1 MSTVLTER
9 RRGASAPADVRQ
21 LTHWHDRLAQLAL
34 VAMAAL
40 MSLFLLLP
48 LALVVQK
55 CFVDGDGR
63 FVGAH
68 NFVEYLEDSGVL
80 RSMLHSLTVGA
91 LVTTIVVPMAFT
103 FAYALTRSC
112 MPLKNAA
119 RTIALL
125 PLLAPTLLSAV
136 SFIYWFGN
144 AGLLKPLLHG
154 HSIYGLPGIVLS
166 MVYASFPH
174 VLMILVTA
182 LSLADGRLYEAAD
195 AMGTGRLRKFFTIT
209 LPGAKYGLISA
220 TMVAFTMCIND
231 FGVPVVIGGAYNVL
245 STDIYK
251 LIIGL
256 QDFNRSAVVSL
267 MLLCPA
273 LVAFGVDYFIRRRQQ
288 SQLGARSTPYQPKP
302 SRGFD
307 AAMLA
312 YCALVCAFFIAV
324 VGISVFASFVK
335 FWPYQMT
342 LGLQHYEMGL
352 IAAGIFDAY
361 KNSLRMAATVAL
373 GGTIVVFGG
382 AYLIEKTRG
391 ARWLRGFISLC
402 AILPM
407 GVPGLV
413 LGISYIFLFNAPGNP
428 LNGLYGSLWLLAI
441 VTVVHY
447 YASSHLTAVTAL
459 RQIDSE
465 FEAVSASL
473 KVPFYK
479 TFLRVT
485 VPVCLPAILLIAR
498 YLFVNGMTTVSAVA
512 FLYSPD
518 TQPASVAILNLDD
531 AGQMGPAAAMATL
544 VLATSSFA
552 CVLFACI
559 SHRLLRRTQAWRN
572 PHRR

>member
-1 MSTVLTER
+1 MSAVLIER
-9 RRGASAPADVRQ
+9 RSGEEGHAEVRQ
-21 LTHWHDRLAQLAL
+21 KSHWHDRIAQLAL
-34 VAMAAL
+34 VL
-40 MSLFLLLP
+40 MSAFLGVFLLLP
-48 LALVVQK
+48 LALVIGK
-55 CFVDGDGR
+55 CFVDADGH
-63 FVGAH
+63 FVGLA
-68 NFVEYLEDSGVL
+68 NFTGYLVNSGVWT
-80 RSMLHSLTVGA
+80 STLHSVTVAG
-91 LVTTIVVPMAFT
+91 LVTAIVIPMAFT

-112 MPLKNAA
+112 MPMKNAV
-119 RTIALL
+119 RTVALL

-144 AGLLKPLLHG
+144 SGILKPLLHG
-154 HSIYGLPGIVLS
+154 HSIYGLPGIVCSL
-166 MVYASFPH
+166 VYAAFPH

-182 LSLADGRLYEAAD
+182 LSLSDGRLYEAAE
-195 AMGTGRLRKFFTIT
+195 AMGTRRARKFFTIT

-220 TMVAFTMCIND
+220 TMVSFTICIND
-231 FGVPVVIGGAYNVL
+231 FGVPVVIGGPYSVL

-267 MLLCPA
+267 LLLCPA
-273 LVAFGVDYFIRRRQQ
+273 LVAFAVDFFIRRKQQ

-302 SRGFD
+302 ARGFD
-307 AAMLA
+307 IAMLG
-312 YCALVCAFFIAV
+312 YCGFVCMLLLAV

-335 FWPYQMT
+335 FWPYQMS
-342 LGLQHYEMGL
+342 LGLQHYKMGL
-352 IAAGIFDAY
+352 IGAGIFDAY
-361 KNSLRMAATVAL
+361 KNSLKMAACVAI
-373 GGTIVVFGG
+373 GGTIIVFGG
-382 AYLIEKTRG
+382 AYLVEKTRG
-391 ARWLRGFISLC
+391 PRWLRGFINLC

-413 LGISYIFLFNAPGNP
+413 LGISYIFLFNSPANP
-428 LNGLYGSLWLLAI
+428 LNGLYGTLALLAI

-447 YASSHLTAVTAL
+447 YSSSHLTAVTAL
-459 RQIDSE
+459 RQIDNE

-485 VPVCLPAILLIAR
+485 VPVCLPSILQIAR

-531 AGQMGPAAAMATL
+531 AGQIGPAAAMATL
-544 VLATSSFA
+544 VLVTAAFA
-552 CVLFACI
+552 CVLFACV
-559 SHRLLRRTQAWRN
+559 SHGVLRRTQAWRTT
-572 PHRR
+572 RRG

>member
-1 MSTVLTER
+1 MNAVLSER
-9 RRGASAPADVRQ
+9 RRGASAPAEVRQ
-21 LTHWHDRLAQLAL
+21 TTHWHDRVAQLAL
-34 VAMAAL
+34 VVMAGL
-40 MSLFLLLP
+40 LSLFLLLP
-48 LALVVQK
+48 LAIVVQK
-55 CFVDGDGR
+55 CFVDADGH
-63 FVGAH
+63 FIGLH
-68 NFVEYLEDSGVL
+68 NFGTYLANSGVL
-80 RSMLHSLTVGA
+80 RSVGHSLTVGA
-91 LVTTIVVPMAFT
+91 LVTSIVVPMAFT
-103 FAYALTRSC
+103 FAYAITRSC
-112 MPLKNAA
+112 MPLKNAV

-154 HSIYGLPGIVLS
+154 HSIYGLPGIVASL
-166 MVYASFPH
+166 VYASFPH

-195 AMGTGRLRKFFTIT
+195 AMGTSRLRKFFTIT

-231 FGVPVVIGGAYNVL
+231 FGVPVVIGGSYNVL

-267 MLLCPA
+267 MLLFPA
-273 LVAFGVDYFIRRRQQ
+273 LIAFGIDFFIRRRQQ

-307 AAMLA
+307 FAMLA
-312 YCALVCAFFIAV
+312 YCGTVCALFIAV

-335 FWPYQMT
+335 FWPYQMS
-342 LGLQHYEMGL
+342 LGVQHYRMGL
-352 IAAGIFDAY
+352 VAAGIFDAY
-361 KNSLRMAATVAL
+361 LNSLKMALAVAT

-382 AYLIEKTRG
+382 AYLIEKTRC
-391 ARWLRGFISLC
+391 ARWLRTFISLC

-428 LNGLYGSLWLLAI
+428 LNGLYGSFAILAI

-447 YASSHLTAVTAL
+447 YSSSHLTAVTAL

-479 TFLRVT
+479 TFIRVT

-498 YLFVNGMTTVSAVA
+498 YLFVNGMTTVSAVV

-531 AGQMGPAAAMATL
+531 AGQIGPAAAMATL
-544 VLATSSFA
+544 ILATSSFA
-552 CVLFACI
+552 CVLFACV
-559 SHRLLRRTQAWRN
+559 SHGLLRRTQAWRQPN
-572 PHRR
+572 RR